1 MRLRLLLSRT
11 PLLITPLAITL
22 AFARTL
28 CGQDVPAPDP
38 DPAPRL
44 KQQVAVVATRL
55 DEAPATATVRVVTRE
70 EIAAMPGVRA
80 LPDVLRTI
88 VGIDVRRR
96 GLNGTQA
103 DIGIRGSDFNGTLIL
118 VDGQPATDPQSGH
131 LSADFDVPLYAVERI
146 EVLSGGG
153 SSLWGSNAVG
163 GVVNIVTRGADM
175 GRANMQCETRYGHGS
190 NSLDAGGYRAA
201 MRVNESISAAV
212 DWFRTENSG
221 FRDDTESAS
230 SLLRVSGRW
239 DSGLGPVTLGLGSAS
254 RSYGAYGYYG
264 TAFPNQQE
272 STRTRTAT
280 LSSTLALGGWTLM
293 PSAFVRAHHDDFV
306 LERTNPAF
314 YENVHDTLTG
324 LLRTAAR
331 HALFGGSLAFG
342 VEAGRETIASTNLGS
357 HGRNH
362 GAVFAE
368 FAHGWGAAPASGGL
382 RAGLRADAYEGYGS
396 RLSPYA
402 GIFREALPGL
412 TLRASYGTS
421 FRVPSFTELYYVDPQ
436 NAGNPD
442 LRPEKAWNIEAG
454 ASILAGAV
462 TFDAA
467 WFHRRATDLIDFV
480 RSSGSE
486 PWRARNVREA
496 VTDGIEASLDWAR
509 ERPAFLTQ
517 FRVQAAYT
525 FTDLARLSAAAGGA
539 TQGKYVLDPLH
550 AKWDIAAGLALPQ
563 RLGATSRLSYLS
575 RPSFEDGV
583 WLVSARLSWQAFQG
597 RILEFFVDGENL
609 GNVRY
614 EEVAGVPLPRRTLFG
629 GFNLT
634 W

>member
-1 MRLRLLLSRT
+1 MR
-11 PLLITPLAITL
+11 PLLPLTL
-22 AFARTL
+22 AAVLTAVAL
-28 CGQDVPAPDP
+28 AGPLSGQDDPAPDP
-38 DPAPRL
+38 DAAPRV
-44 KQQVAVVATRL
+44 KQNVAVVATRL
-55 DEAPATATVRVVTRE
+55 DEAPASATVRVITRE

-80 LPDVLRTI
+80 LPDVLMTI
-88 VGIDVRRR
+88 AGIDVRRR
-96 GLNGTQA
+96 GLNGIQA

-131 LSADFDVPLYAVERI
+131 LSADLDVPLYAVERI

-175 GRANMQCETRYGHGS
+175 GRSNMQWETRYAHGS
-190 NSLDAGGYRAA
+190 NSLDAGGARLAL
-201 MRVNESISAAV
+201 RVGESVSAAV
-212 DWFRTENSG
+212 DWSRTENSG

-230 SLLRVSGRW
+230 GLLRVSGRW
-239 DSGLGPVTLGLGSAS
+239 ITGAGPVTLGLGYAS
-254 RSYGAYGYYG
+254 RRYGAYGFYG
-264 TAFPNQQE
+264 TAFPDQQE

-280 LSSTLALGGWTLM
+280 LSSTLSPGGWTLT

-306 LERTNPAF
+306 LERSDPSF
-314 YENVHDTLTG
+314 YENLHDTLTG
-324 LLRTAAR
+324 LFRLAAR

-342 VEAGRETIASTNLGS
+342 AEAGRETIASTNLGS

-368 FAHGWGAAPASGGL
+368 FAHGWGAGAPEAGGL
-382 RAGLRADAYEGYGS
+382 RAGLRADSYDGYGS

-402 GIFREALPGL
+402 GIALEL
-412 TLRASYGTS
+412 LSRLSVRASFGTS
-421 FRVPSFTELYYVDPQ
+421 FRVPSFTELYYLDPQ
-436 NAGNPD
+436 NAGNPN
-442 LRPEKAWNIEAG
+442 LLPEKAWNVEAG
-454 ASILAGAV
+454 ASIGAGAV
-462 TFDAA
+462 TLDAA
-467 WFHRRATDLIDFV
+467 WFHRHATDLIDFV

-496 VTDGIEASLDWAR
+496 VTDGVEASLDWSR

-517 FRVQAAYT
+517 LRVQAAYT
-525 FTDLARLSAAAGGA
+525 FVDLASFSAAAGGA

-550 AKWDIAAGLALPQ
+550 AKWDVSAGIALPFL
-563 RLGATSRLSYLS
+563 LGATSRLSYLS
-575 RPSFEDGV
+575 RPSFENGV
-583 WLVSARLSWQAFQG
+583 WLVSARLSWQAYQG
-597 RILEFFVDGENL
+597 HILELFVDGENL
-609 GNVRY
+609 GNARY
-614 EEVAGVPLPRRTLFG
+614 EDVPGVPLPRRTILG

>member
-1 MRLRLLLSRT
+1 MKAPFPLTLPAVLAALALAGPLS
-11 PLLITPLAITL
+11 A
-22 AFARTL
+22 
-28 CGQDVPAPDP
+28 QDVPETDP
-38 DPAPRL
+38 GAGPRV
-44 KQQVAVVATRL
+44 KQEVAVVATRL
-55 DEAPATATVRVVTRE
+55 DEAQASATVRVVTRE
-70 EIAAMPGVRA
+70 EIAAMPGARA

-88 VGIDVRRR
+88 AGIDVRRR

-103 DIGIRGSDFNGTLIL
+103 DIGIRGSDFNGTLLL
-118 VDGQPATDPQSGH
+118 VDGQPATDPESGH

-163 GVVNIVTRGADM
+163 GVVNIVTRGADL
-175 GRANMQCETRYGHGS
+175 RRSNMQCETRYGHGS
-190 NSLDAGGYRAA
+190 DSLDAGGYRAA
-201 MRVNESISAAV
+201 MRVSESVSAAV
-212 DWFRTENSG
+212 DWARTENAG

-239 DSGLGPVTLGLGSAS
+239 DSGIGPVTLGLGYAN
-254 RSYGAYGYYG
+254 RSYGAYGFYG

-272 STRTRTAT
+272 STRTRSAT
-280 LSSTLALGGWTLM
+280 LSSTLALGGWTLT

-306 LERTNPAF
+306 LERTDPAF
-314 YENVHDTLTG
+314 YENLHDSVTG
-324 LLRTAAR
+324 LFRAAAR
-331 HALFGGSLAFG
+331 HALFGGSVAFG
-342 VEAGRETIASTNLGS
+342 VEAGRETIASANLGS
-357 HGRNH
+357 HARNH

-368 FAHGWGAAPASGGL
+368 FAHAWGDGSPGTAGL
-382 RAGLRADAYEGYGS
+382 RAGLRADAYEGFGS

-402 GIFREALPGL
+402 GVSREVMPRL
-412 TLRASYGTS
+412 TLRASFGTS

-436 NAGNPD
+436 NVGNAD
-442 LRPEKAWNIEAG
+442 LRPEKAWNVEAG
-454 ASILAGAV
+454 VSYAAGAA
-462 TFDAA
+462 TLDAA
-467 WFHRRATDLIDFV
+467 YYHRHSTDLVDFV
-480 RSSGSE
+480 RSSESE

-496 VTDGIEASLDWAR
+496 VTDGIEASLDWSR

-525 FTDLARLSAAAGGA
+525 FTDLARLSAAADGA

-550 AKWDIAAGLALPQ
+550 AKWDVAAGIALPFQ
-563 RLGATSRLSYLS
+563 IAATSRLSYLS

-614 EEVAGVPLPRRTLFG
+614 EEVPGVPLPRRILFG

>member
-1 MRLRLLLSRT
+1 MRPLLLLSLT
-11 PLLITPLAITL
+11 TL
-22 AFARTL
+22 ALARPL
-28 CGQDVPAPDP
+28 SGQEVPPP
-38 DPAPRL
+38 DPATAMAMGV
-44 KQQVAVVATRL
+44 KQEVAVVAVATRL
-55 DEAPATATVRVVTRE
+55 DEAPSSATVRVVTRE

-80 LPDVLRTI
+80 LPDVLTTI

-163 GVVNIVTRGADM
+163 GVVNIVTRGAEM

-201 MRVNESISAAV
+201 MRVSESISAAV

-239 DSGLGPVTLGLGSAS
+239 DSGLGPVTLGLGSAT
-254 RSYGAYGYYG
+254 RSYGAYAYYG
-264 TAFPNQQE
+264 TAYPNQQE

-314 YENVHDTLTG
+314 YENLHDTLAG
-324 LLRTAAR
+324 LFRAAAR
-331 HALFGGSLAFG
+331 HALLGGTLAFG

-368 FAHGWGAAPASGGL
+368 LAHAWGDAEASGGL
-382 RAGLRADAYEGYGS
+382 RGGLRADAYDGYGS

-402 GIFREALPGL
+402 GVSRKVLPRL
-412 TLRASYGTS
+412 TLRASFGTS

-436 NAGNPD
+436 NVGNPD
-442 LRPEKAWNIEAG
+442 LLPEKAWNVEAG
-454 ASILAGAV
+454 ASIVAGAV

-467 WFHRRATDLIDFV
+467 WFHRNATDVIDFV
-480 RSSGSE
+480 RSSESE
-486 PWRARNVREA
+486 RWHARNVREA
-496 VTDGIEASLDWAR
+496 VTDGIEASLDWSR

-525 FTDLARLSAAAGGA
+525 FTDLASLSAAADGA

-550 AKWDIAAGLALPQ
+550 VKWDVSAGIALPLQ
-563 RLGATSRLSYLS
+563 LAATSRLSYFS

-583 WLVSARLSWQAFQG
+583 WLVSARLSWQAYQG
-597 RILEFFVDGENL
+597 RILEFFVDAENL

-614 EEVAGVPLPRRTLFG
+614 EEVPGVPLPRRTLFG

>member
-1 MRLRLLLSRT
+1 MRPRLLLT
-11 PLLITPLAITL
+11 LTALALPLS
-22 AFARTL
+22 
-28 CGQDVPAPDP
+28 GQDVPTP
-38 DPAPRL
+38 DPADAPRV
-44 KQQVAVVATRL
+44 KRDVAVVATRL
-55 DEAPATATVRVVTRE
+55 DEAPASATVRVVTRE

-80 LPDVLRTI
+80 LPDVLMTI
-88 VGIDVRRR
+88 AGIDVRRR

-103 DIGIRGSDFNGTLIL
+103 DIGIRGSDFNGTLLL

-131 LSADFDVPLYAVERI
+131 LSADLDVPLYAVERI
-146 EVLSGGG
+146 EVLAGGG

-175 GRANMQCETRYGHGS
+175 GRSNLQSETRYGHGS
-190 NSLDAGGYRAA
+190 NSLDAGGYRFA
-201 MRVNESISAAV
+201 MRVNESVSAAV
-212 DWFRTENSG
+212 DWSRTENSG

-230 SLLRVSGRW
+230 SILRLSGRW
-239 DSGLGPVTLGLGSAS
+239 ASGLGPVTLGLGYAS
-254 RSYGAYGYYG
+254 RNYGAYGYYG
-264 TAFPNQQE
+264 TAYPNQQE

-280 LSSTLALGGWTLM
+280 LSSTLALGGWALM
-293 PSAFVRAHHDDFV
+293 PSLFVRAHHDDFV
-306 LERTNPAF
+306 LERTRPAL
-314 YENVHDTLTG
+314 YENLHDTLAG
-324 LLRTAAR
+324 LFRFAAR
-331 HALFGGSLAFG
+331 HAIFGGSLAFG

-357 HGRNH
+357 HGRDH

-368 FAHGWGAAPASGGL
+368 FAHGWSPGAPEAGGL
-382 RAGLRADAYEGYGS
+382 NAGLRADSYEGYGS

-402 GIFREALPGL
+402 GVSGKVLPRL
-412 TLRASYGTS
+412 TLRASFGTS

-436 NAGNPD
+436 NAGNPN
-442 LRPEKAWNIEAG
+442 LRPEKAWNVEAG
-454 ASILAGAV
+454 AAIGAGPV
-462 TFDAA
+462 TLDLV
-467 WFHRRATDLIDFV
+467 WFHRHANDLIDFV

-496 VTDGIEASLDWAR
+496 VTDGVEASLDWAR

-525 FTDLARLSAAAGGA
+525 FVDLASLSAAADGA
-539 TQGKYVLDPLH
+539 TQGKYTLDPLH
-550 AKWDIAAGLALPQ
+550 ARWDVALGIALPLL
-563 RLGATSRLSYLS
+563 LGATSRLSYFS

-597 RILEFFVDGENL
+597 RILEFFLDGENL

-614 EEVAGVPLPRRTLFG
+614 EEVPGVPLPRRTLFG

>member
-1 MRLRLLLSRT
+1 
-11 PLLITPLAITL
+11 
-22 AFARTL
+22 
-28 CGQDVPAPDP
+28 
-38 DPAPRL
+38 
-44 KQQVAVVATRL
+44 VATRV
-55 DEAPATATVRVVTRE
+55 DEAPASATVRVVTRD

-80 LPDVLRTI
+80 LSDVLMTI
-88 VGIDVRRR
+88 AGIDVRRR
-96 GLNGTQA
+96 GPNGAQA
-103 DIGIRGSDFNGTLIL
+103 DIGIRGSDFNGTLLL
-118 VDGQPATDPQSGH
+118 VDGQPATDPESGH

-190 NSLDAGGYRAA
+190 DSLDAGGYRAA
-201 MRVNESISAAV
+201 MRVSESVSAAV
-212 DWFRTENSG
+212 DWSRTESSG
-221 FRDDTESAS
+221 FRDDTEFAS

-239 DSGLGPVTLGLGSAS
+239 DSGLGPVTLGLGYAS
-254 RSYGAYGYYG
+254 RTYGAYGFYG
-264 TAFPNQQE
+264 TAYPNQQE

-293 PSAFVRAHHDDFV
+293 PSAFVRTHHDDFV
-306 LERTNPAF
+306 LERTDPAF
-314 YENVHDTLTG
+314 YENLHDALTG

-368 FAHGWGAAPASGGL
+368 FAHGWGDGAPGTGGL
-382 RAGLRADAYEGYGS
+382 NAGLRADAYEGYGS

-402 GIFREALPGL
+402 GVSREVLPRL

-436 NAGNPD
+436 NAGNPN
-442 LRPEKAWNIEAG
+442 LRPEKAWNVEAG
-454 ASILAGAV
+454 AAIVAGDV

-467 WFHRRATDLIDFV
+467 FFHRHATDLIDFV
-480 RSSGSE
+480 RSSESD

-496 VTDGIEASLDWAR
+496 VTDGIEASLDWSR
-509 ERPAFLTQ
+509 ERPTFLTQ

-525 FTDLARLSAAAGGA
+525 FVDLASLSAAADGA

-550 AKWDIAAGLALPQ
+550 AKWDVAAGIALPL

-614 EEVAGVPLPRRTLFG
+614 EEVPGVPLPRRTLFG